1 MKMELQNSS
10 LGMRK
15 GILKLPLERIKG
27 GLMHAF
33 RNNKGILK
41 DSLKNNQSSLRH
53 SPLGN
58 QEVYLGIPKES
69 QSCP

>member
-15 GILKLPLERIKG
+15 GILKLSLQKIKG

-33 RNNKGILK
+33 RNTKGILK
-41 DSLKNNQSSLRH
+41 DSLNGGSKGFPQ
-53 SPLGN
+53 
-58 QEVYLGIPKES
+58 
-69 QSCP
+69 